1 MVEVVDR
8 LEVTMEDMM
17 GMMEMLAAAMVVVMG
32 VLLWLVKL
40 EATITLRLTARELLG
55 VALDSEP
62 SPPNTPP
69 AMTFSQRSLWPV
81 SVTDEHLAP
90 DNITGRKGTQLPPKH
105 YNVSGAPAMTRATDR
120 VGASSSVRGLVP
132 AAPDSREVAWGQAL
146 LF

>member
-1 MVEVVDR
+1 MTVMVEVVDR

-17 GMMEMLAAAMVVVMG
+17 EMMEMLAAAKVVVMG

-40 EATITLRLTARELLG
+40 EATITLRLMARELLG

-62 SPPNTPP
+62 FPPNAPP

-105 YNVSGAPAMTRATDR
+105 
-120 VGASSSVRGLVP
+120 
-132 AAPDSREVAWGQAL
+132 
-146 LF
+146 